1 VILNEYVTFSHHLS
15 GVPLWW
21 GQLLHR
27 FEAKRFL
34 LGTRNFLLHWSVHRD
49 APRQAIQQHLRS
61 DTLTGSALPSSRR
74 SRPTECLTSTGSL
87 DSPDAPR
94 RVVQKAKSFVLPL
107 RVRHSLFGETTK
119 TGMPHQTKLVLRI
132 DGFMYTQ
139 SFSMQ
144 PPTNCHGS
152 VPFPTYALRARYA
165 NALFTCIAVRL
176 CRVVSGSADRI
187 MVAHIYIICYH
198 DSN

>member
-1 VILNEYVTFSHHLS
+1 MILNEYVTFSHHLS

-94 RVVQKAKSFVLPL
+94 RVVQKAKLC
-107 RVRHSLFGETTK
+107 TTL
-119 TGMPHQTKLVLRI
+119 TGMRKAHALGRTAFPMKGKPPRPGCLTKPNWFYALMVSC
-132 DGFMYTQ
+132 TQQ

-144 PPTNCHGS
+144 PHTNCQRFG
-152 VPFPTYALRARYA
+152 FAQR
-165 NALFTCIAVRL
+165 
-176 CRVVSGSADRI
+176 
-187 MVAHIYIICYH
+187 
-198 DSN
+198 